1 MTNPANRQWPSL
13 VVPPEQAGRHLKPG
27 MSIYLGS
34 GAAEPRTMVRYLM
47 DTDARHIEDLELI
60 QILSFGEAVSPKALH
75 SGNFRL
81 KTFFSGWAA
90 NAAISEGLI
99 DFIPCHFKRI
109 PH

>member
-60 QILSFGEAVSPKALH
+60 QILSFGEAVSPKSIALWKFPLE
-75 SGNFRL
+75 NLFFRL
-81 KTFFSGWAA
+81 GGKR
-90 NAAISEGLI
+90 
-99 DFIPCHFKRI
+99 CHF
-109 PH
+109 